1 MKRFIEGE
9 SRSQLTLMPE
19 CLEDYIGPNNPVR
32 IVDAF
37 VEALDLAEMGF
48 DTSAA
53 ATGRPGYHPGLLLKL
68 YIYGY
73 LNRIQS
79 SRRLERE
86 VGRNVELMWL
96 TGRLCPDF
104 KTIADFRRDNG
115 KGIRNVCRR
124 FVALCRQLDL
134 FSEATVAIDGSK
146 FKAVNNRD
154 KNFTPHKLEQR
165 MKQIDESI
173 ERYLQELDTADRTQS
188 PDAGQRGQHIQEK
201 LAKLRQQMEYL
212 RQIEE
217 QLKLQPDE
225 QLSLTDPDARSMAT
239 SGRGTGMVGYN
250 VQASVDTKHHL
261 IVTHEVT
268 NEGHDRRQLSNMAMK
283 SKVATGAERLDAL
296 ADRGYFKGPEIL
308 KCVEAGITPWV
319 PKTMT
324 SDNKAKGLFDKR
336 DFIYVE
342 ANDEYRC
349 PAGEQLIHRYSSS
362 EDGMKIDHYF
372 ASYLTCRQCPQK
384 AQCTTGKERRVRR
397 WEHEGVLDAMQHR
410 MNITPGKMKQRR
422 CTVEHVFGTLKF
434 WMGSAHFLM
443 RRLKNVKTEMSLHV
457 LSYNLRR
464 VINLL
469 GTDELI
475 VAIRRYVAAT

>member
-32 IVDAF
+32 VVDAF
-37 VEALDLAEMGF
+37 VDALDLAEMGF

-53 ATGRPGYHPGLLLKL
+53 AKGRPGYHPGVLLKL

-86 VGRNVELMWL
+86 AGRNVELMWL
-96 TGRLCPDF
+96 TGRLSPDF

-188 PDAGQRGQHIQEK
+188 PDAGRRGQYIQEK
-201 LAKLRQQMEYL
+201 LVKLRQQMEYL
-212 RQIEE
+212 RQIEK

-283 SKVATGAERLDAL
+283 TREATGTAQLDVL

-319 PKTMT
+319 PNTMT

-342 ANDEYRC
+342 AKDEYRC
-349 PAGEQLIHRYSSS
+349 PAGESL
-362 EDGMKIDHYF
+362 
-372 ASYLTCRQCPQK
+372 P
-384 AQCTTGKERRVRR
+384 RR
-397 WEHEGVLDAMQHR
+397 H
-410 MNITPGKMKQRR
+410 
-422 CTVEHVFGTLKF
+422 
-434 WMGSAHFLM
+434 
-443 RRLKNVKTEMSLHV
+443 
-457 LSYNLRR
+457 
-464 VINLL
+464 
-469 GTDELI
+469 
-475 VAIRRYVAAT
+475 

>member
-19 CLEDYIGPNNPVR
+19 CLEDYIGPDNPVR
-32 IVDAF
+32 VVDAF
-37 VEALDLAEMGF
+37 VDALDLAEMGF

-154 KNFTPHKLEQR
+154 KNFTPHKLAQR

-188 PDAGQRGQHIQEK
+188 PDAGRRGQHIQEK